1 MELVI
6 VILITSIVIWK
17 NWYTFYLILKF
28 YKMNN
33 RKETTINIIFLFIYT
48 KNNLVKFKLSF
59 SLMYLQTFQFF
70 LMLQLYFP

>member
-1 MELVI
+1 MDLVI

-59 SLMYLQTFQFF
+59 SLMYLQIFQFF